1 MTPVQWEILSVD
13 EVSGDV
19 VVRFFNES
27 KENKVMYS
35 WEGDK
40 DQLISRLNYDAAQ
53 YIEQWKI
60 SPISSSLKEELLNL
74 TGTVTID

>member
-13 EVSGDV
+13 DVSGDV

-53 YIEQWKI
+53 HIEQWKI